1 LDHSKVFQCYL
12 EVVGIVS
19 LGIISQVIHV
29 EGIDIQENKI
39 TYGDSLNSVTEME
52 HNAMLIALEIL
63 KTRGK
68 I

>member
-1 LDHSKVFQCYL
+1 MDHSKVFQCYL